1 MNNPDF
7 LSIIKIFHNLGV
19 MELEEENIEKA
30 KKFFE
35 KCQQCLF
42 KKNKDK
48 IEHYAATEIN
58 LSLILIR

>member
-19 MELEEENIEKA
+19 MELEEENVEDA

-35 KCQQCLF
+35 KC
-42 KKNKDK
+42 
-48 IEHYAATEIN
+48 
-58 LSLILIR
+58 